1 MQTDF
6 LLCTVKFK
14 LHDYIYLQAQ
24 LVNLVMDWVQVLML
38 GVNAQTYHCIKQIL
52 NVMSI
57 FLVVQFVNQTQLN
70 L

>member
-6 LLCTVKFK
+6 PLHTVIFKFYN
-14 LHDYIYLQAQ
+14 YIYLRAQ
-24 LVNLVMDWVQVLML
+24 LVNLVLDLVRVLML
-38 GVNAQTYHCIKQIL
+38 RVNATYHCIKQIL

-57 FLVVQFVNQTQLN
+57 FLVVQLVNQGHLN